1 MSVEA
6 DRVTLSLDCSAGFYV
21 RSLAHDLGERLGVGA
36 HLATLRRTRTADF
49 TVGQAIDLGTA
60 ERDPPGAVAAII
72 PLADMLPRLASV
84 VLSAQGVRRAV
95 NGCELRLVD
104 TEGGFGIREAGSVVS
119 GFVRLLDS
127 RGELVG
133 IAQPAVTP
141 GLLHP
146 SVVLR

>member
-1 MSVEA
+1 VSVEA

-21 RSLAHDLGERLGVGA
+21 RSLAHDLGSRLGVGA
-36 HLATLRRTRTADF
+36 HLAALRRTRIADF
-49 TVGQAIDLGTA
+49 TVDRAIDLDAA
-60 ERDPPGAVAAII
+60 ERDPQRAAASVI

-84 VLSAQGVRRAV
+84 VLSAQGVQRAV
-95 NGCELRLVD
+95 NGCELSPGD
-104 TEGGFGIREAGSVVS
+104 TEKGFGIRDGGLVVS
-119 GFVRLLDS
+119 GFVRLLDP

-133 IAQPAVTP
+133 IGQPTTAP